1 MMGIR
6 SLSFLQCFR
15 SEAALA
21 KANAAAGVGAVA
33 AGVVVAGGAGVD
45 SARLNE
51 LEGLLE
57 TRSKELVEMGDKL
70 AVLEKKV
77 TQVGKE
83 KEMIEKKMQRIE
95 KAKEQEV
102 AELKDKLE
110 ASQGDVRVQLKVRET
125 EREGYRWMH

>member
-1 MMGIR
+1 M
-6 SLSFLQCFR
+6 
-15 SEAALA
+15 A
-21 KANAAAGVGAVA
+21 VGAA
-33 AGVVVAGGAGVD
+33 VVGGAGVD

-51 LEGLLE
+51 LEGLLDA
-57 TRSKELVEMGDKL
+57 RSKELVEMSDKV
-70 AVLEKKV
+70 AILEKKV

-110 ASQGDVRVQLKVRET
+110 ASQGDVRIQLKVSKGGR
-125 EREGYRWMH
+125 RGEGILSCRYPSPCFSYGLLISLRTLMLS